1 MTRFITSSVSVLFIS
16 LIAAGC
22 GDKKK
27 NYYGGG
33 TAAATSSTTT
43 NNNTTTNSSGGSST
57 ATTSSTS
64 VSVIATTGAPAPVI
78 NNLSPD
84 SFQLALP
91 VNGAIPP
98 LTETFSVFG
107 ANFRTGASIAPFG
120 NGITIDSVVRV
131 TSTELEITV
140 TNTNGFSG
148 LLPLTVVNTDG
159 SSFRLGAALTFR
171 EVTDP
176 TVGSPLPS
184 TPPVSP
190 SKGVRQGGFT
200 VTVLGTSFVQGITTV
215 SLFLNGNTFQVPA
228 NNVTVQ
234 NMGQLEFVMPA
245 LTESGNYDLII
256 TNGTMSF
263 VAVSAFTAE
272 ETLVLE
278 GTVSYSD
285 DLVSTG
291 EEMRI
296 FFSFPTTTADGLS
309 YEDVFG
315 NVSFVSGGQ
324 VIQQKLLQTTYN
336 PNTNR
341 YEGAVNLSRAATEI
355 TFEAIPYR
363 LINGQFTAVPTQSQV
378 LKRPVGPSAFVPSV
392 TEVIRLYAQ

>member
-1 MTRFITSSVSVLFIS
+1 MTRFITSSVAVLFIS

-27 NYYGGG
+27 NYYTTG
-33 TAAATSSTTT
+33 TAPATSSTTT
-43 NNNTTTNSSGGSST
+43 NNNTTTNNPGGST
-57 ATTSSTS
+57 ATTNSTS
-64 VSVIATTGAPAPVI
+64 VSVIATSGAPAPVV
-78 NNLSPD
+78 NNVAPNE
-84 SFQLALP
+84 FQLGLP
-91 VNGAIPP
+91 VNGTIPP
-98 LTETFSVFG
+98 QIETFSVFG

-131 TSTELEITV
+131 TSTELAVTV

-159 SSFRLGAALTFR
+159 SSFRLGSALTFR

-176 TVGSPLPS
+176 TVGSPLPN
-184 TPPVSP
+184 TPPVAP

-200 VTVLGTSFVQGITTV
+200 ITVLGSNFVQGITTV
-215 SLFLNGNTFQVPA
+215 SLVLNGNTFQVPA
-228 NNVTVQ
+228 NDVTVQ

-278 GTVSYSD
+278 GTVTYSD
-285 DLVSTG
+285 DRVSTG
-291 EEMRI
+291 EEMKI

-309 YEDVFG
+309 YEDVYG
-315 NVSFVSGGQ
+315 NVSFKNGNQ
-324 VIQQKLLQTTYN
+324 VIQQKLLQTVYN
-336 PNTNR
+336 PSTNR
-341 YEGAVNLSRAATEI
+341 FEGSVNLSRAAEEI

-363 LINGQFTAVPTQSQV
+363 LINGQFTPVQTQSQV
-378 LKRPVGPSAFVPSV
+378 LQRPALGSTGFVPTK
-392 TEVIRLYAQ
+392 TEVFRLYAQ